1 MKILKRHLNVPT
13 VLSAMALFVALGG
26 VTYAATAAKNSVK
39 AKSIAK
45 GAVTTPKIKNLA
57 VTSGKIGNGA
67 VISAKI
73 GASAVGGTQIAD
85 GSVRSVELGGGVV
98 TNPKIQNGAVNDA
111 KLATNAVTS
120 NKINAEAVTT
130 GKLGNE
136 AVTGAKMS
144 SSILGQ
150 LVKNVTYTPA
160 KSDEKHQHRRPGVC
174 DGSLP
179 DRQAGDRR
187 RGPDPLEPGNEQSRV
202 DPERARL
209 RQWRQSHRLVRSGTT
224 DRRRRRGRLGTRSSR
239 GLRRTLGGSRRSP
252 GGTRG
257 PLRRAPRL

>member
-1 MKILKRHLNVPT
+1 MKNLKRHLNVAN
-13 VLSAMALFVALGG
+13 VLSAMALFVALSG

-45 GAVTTPKIKNLA
+45 GAVTTPKLKNLA

-98 TNPKIQNGAVNDA
+98 TNAKIQNGAVTDS

-120 NKINAEAVTT
+120 SKINAEAVTT

-136 AVTGAKMS
+136 SVTGAKLS
-144 SSILGQ
+144 ASILGQ
-150 LVKNVTYTPA
+150 LVKNVTYVSEQTVTNTSENPKFITA
-160 KSDEKHQHRRPGVC
+160 KCPTGKDVIGGGARVTGAEVSKVAVTESFATSADTGGHRTGWSAVAFEMAAEPKAWGVEAFAVC
-174 DGSLP
+174 AEL
-179 DRQAGDRR
+179 
-187 RGPDPLEPGNEQSRV
+187 
-202 DPERARL
+202 
-209 RQWRQSHRLVRSGTT
+209 
-224 DRRRRRGRLGTRSSR
+224 
-239 GLRRTLGGSRRSP
+239 
-252 GGTRG
+252 
-257 PLRRAPRL
+257 

>member
-1 MKILKRHLNVPT
+1 VKILKRHLNVAT

-39 AKSIAK
+39 AKSISK

-67 VISAKI
+67 VISSKI

-144 SSILGQ
+144 PSILGQ
-150 LVKNVTYTPA
+150 LVKNVIYVTA
-160 KSDEKHQHRRPGVC
+160 NSSK
-174 DGSLP
+174 
-179 DRQAGDRR
+179 
-187 RGPDPLEPGNEQSRV
+187 GNTE
-202 DPERARL
+202 
-209 RQWRQSHRLVRSGTT
+209 
-224 DRRRRRGRLGTRSSR
+224 
-239 GLRRTLGGSRRSP
+239 
-252 GGTRG
+252 
-257 PLRRAPRL
+257 APRDATATCPIGGGARILSSPETTKVAMVQSAPVFDSGGKATGWYAQARPIGGADPVEWEIEVHAVCAEL

>member
-1 MKILKRHLNVPT
+1 MKNLKRHLNVAN
-13 VLSAMALFVALGG
+13 VLSAMALFVALSG
-26 VTYAATAAKNSVK
+26 VTYAATTAAKNSVK

-45 GAVTTPKIKNLA
+45 GAVTTPKLKNLA

-67 VISAKI
+67 VISSKI

-98 TNPKIQNGAVNDA
+98 TNAKIQNGAVSDA

-150 LVKNVTYTPA
+150 LVKNVIYVDA
-160 KSDEKHQHRRPGVC
+160 KSAKNTSTE
-174 DGSLP
+174 
-179 DRQAGDRR
+179 
-187 RGPDPLEPGNEQSRV
+187 
-202 DPERARL
+202 DPEDATAACPTGKQAIGGGARIL
-209 RQWRQSHRLVRSGTT
+209 SSPETTKVAMTQSAPVFDSSGKATGWYAQA
-224 DRRRRRGRLGTRSSR
+224 RPI
-239 GLRRTLGGSRRSP
+239 GGADP
-252 GGTRG
+252 VDWE
-257 PLRRAPRL
+257 LEVHAVCAEL